1 MSIET
6 LNGTF
11 QEYHVPELSTDIV
24 EIWDRMAGD
33 LDNADARVVQVSLP
47 HTQQSIV
54 CYTVLCCSEVASN
67 MARYDG
73 VEFGHRADDDSS
85 TEALYAQTRHE
96 GFNEVVRGRIL
107 AGTYLLQKE

>member
-1 MSIET
+1 M
-6 LNGTF
+6 
-11 QEYHVPELSTDIV
+11 PELNPDIV
-24 EIWDRMAGD
+24 DIWNKLADD
-33 LDNADARVVQVSLP
+33 LDNSDARVVPVSLP
-47 HTQQSIV
+47 NTQHSIV

-107 AGTYLLQKE
+107 AGTYLLQKESVNCSSQLHY